1 MSFYSYKNVDADVC
15 PGRIQGESLRGLCE
29 RVCVQV
35 KKVYDSCMQQEQL
48 DNVTIQL
55 GDVMPGGCE
64 FVRPLTFVSCRS
76 TTTHGNIRD
85 LTIERLCERPNFARV
100 RANVDIPIDVVFCD
114 AAGHQGTGRAILTVR
129 KDVILYVPDESIIPF
144 SVESIVGAICVS
156 GEYCGDLR
164 FNVTIC
170 VTVILKIVAEVE
182 LLIPS
187 YGFCQIPPCE
197 EFAENVC
204 DEFFGLP
211 IFPPQLED
219 CDGNEINISPDNCV
233 SCNNNLCNSTNS
245 CNSCNPC
252 KPNCGTCTVR

>member
-1 MSFYSYKNVDADVC
+1 M
-15 PGRIQGESLRGLCE
+15 
-29 RVCVQV
+29 
-35 KKVYDSCMQQEQL
+35 
-48 DNVTIQL
+48 TIQL

-197 EFAENVC
+197 EFAENVSATSSSDC
-204 DEFFGLP
+204 PSSRLSWRIATATRSTSAPTTAFPATTTFATAPTPATAAIPANRAAAPAPFGRVHKSRCENGKRRRNK
-211 IFPPQLED
+211 F
-219 CDGNEINISPDNCV
+219 SAA
-233 SCNNNLCNSTNS
+233 SF
-245 CNSCNPC
+245 
-252 KPNCGTCTVR
+252 